1 MKKNI
6 YTLAL
11 GLFALGLAAQNQPN
25 KPKLPEETKNK
36 MLNASLHDHL
46 TPVNPPSEF
55 LQHTNPT
62 VTANGENF
70 GLTEEVIGRTVY
82 DLQTNHTMQHR
93 IVNYGNGKISAIWTY
108 GRSEPSFPER
118 GMAYNHKENGT
129 WINSA
134 DMNSINRVETERSGF
149 GNIDF
154 LSSNK
159 EVIISHQTDGPTLGT
174 SINSAVGNQTWKF
187 DQLPSGK
194 LLWPKARVGGLDG
207 KSIHVI
213 STTEPTGGDFEG
225 EIFEGMNGALVY
237 NRSVNEGQ
245 TWDKINFLIPG
256 IDSTIYNGFGGDAY
270 QIDVRGNVIA
280 IVYGDFGQNTALL
293 KSTDNGETWTK
304 TLIIDFPFDKYVDQL
319 TDINN
324 DGVADTIST
333 SDGTLSVL
341 IDNNNVCHVW
351 FGNMRIFN
359 STPGDGSFSY
369 FPATSG
375 IMYWNENFQE
385 NQSPRLIADL
395 VDHDDDDFLN
405 IVLGPPGVI
414 TYQVSLTAMPTSG
427 IDAQGNIYVAYMA
440 PREDYELNGITY
452 RHIYAI
458 KSTDGGNTWTDPVDI
473 TPFDEFTEYVYPS
486 MARVVDDFVHI
497 VYQRDFEPGI
507 AAAAANATHPYGDN
521 DIVYQAVPA
530 ALNVGIKTINEP
542 VRNAIVFPNPAR
554 ENISLMFDADAPQD
568 ANISIVNLLG
578 QQVMEMRNMNIKKGE
593 NQITLNINNIT
604 PGIYFINIMN
614 NKGILMS
621 SKFVK
626 N

>member
-25 KPKLPEETKNK
+25 KPKLPEEAKNK
-36 MLNASLHDHL
+36 MLNISLNDHL
-46 TPVNPPSEF
+46 IKDELPSEF
-55 LQHTNPT
+55 LLQTNPT

-82 DLQTNHTMQHR
+82 DLQTNNSMHHR
-93 IVNYGNGKISAIWTY
+93 IINYGNGKVSAIWTY

-134 DMNSINRVETERSGF
+134 EMGSINRVETERSGF

-154 LSSNK
+154 LNSDR
-159 EVIISHQTDGPTLGT
+159 EVIISHQTGQTSLAT
-174 SINSAVGNQTWKF
+174 SINAGVGNQTWSFNK
-187 DQLPSGK
+187 LPSGK

-213 STTEPTGGDFEG
+213 STTEPTGGDFTG
-225 EIFEGMNGALVY
+225 ELFEGMNGALVY
-237 NRSVNEGQ
+237 NRSLDEGQ
-245 TWDKINFLIPG
+245 TWDKINVLLPG
-256 IDSTIYNGFGGDAY
+256 IDSSIYNGFGGDAY
-270 QIDVRGNVIA
+270 HIDVRGDVVA
-280 IVYGDFGQNTALL
+280 IVYGNFSHNTALL
-293 KSTDNGETWTK
+293 KSTDNGNTWTK
-304 TLIIDFPFDKYVDQL
+304 TLIIDFPFDKFVDQL
-319 TDINN
+319 TDITGN
-324 DGVADTIST
+324 GIADTIST
-333 SDGTLSVL
+333 CDGSLSVL

-351 FGNMRIFN
+351 FGNMRILN
-359 STPGDGSFSY
+359 TTPGDGNYSY

-375 IMYWNENFQE
+375 IMYWNENFQQ

-395 VDHDDDDFLN
+395 VDHDGDNFLN
-405 IVLGPPGVI
+405 IVLGTPGTI

-427 IDAQGNIYVAYMA
+427 IDNNGNLYVVYMA
-440 PREDYELNGITY
+440 LRENYELNGITY

-458 KSTDGGNTWTDPVDI
+458 KSTDGGNTWTEPVDI

-486 MARVVDDFVHI
+486 MARKVDDFVHI

-521 DIVYQAVPA
+521 DIVYQAVPV
-530 ALNVGIKTINEP
+530 ALNVGIKTISEP
-542 VRNAIVFPNPAR
+542 VRNAAIFPNPAR
-554 ENISLMFDADAPQD
+554 ENITLMFDADVRQD

-578 QQVMEMRNMNIKKGE
+578 QQVMEMRNMNIKAGE
-593 NQITLNINNIT
+593 NQITLNTNNIT